1 MQDRER
7 ITMSAR
13 NAFGIAFLLALSL
26 LQFGCSEDS
35 PANNSSNKPANVA
48 FNAADNQNTAGNTY
62 KSVSN
67 VSPVPPKCSI
77 KDELNLKFECPKGE
91 TVRVNV
97 RAPDDS
103 SYATIKIDKSG
114 AERIPQNGFKEF
126 IISRYRKIL
135 VVYHPTQASGNLLIK
150 LSDRSGDE
158 FFASSIIPSSVG
170 QRSEQ
175 TFEFDAKS
183 TSGGNDDK

>member
-62 KSVSN
+62 KSASN
-67 VSPVPPKCSI
+67 VSPVPPKCNI
-77 KDELNLKFECPKGE
+77 KDKLNLIVECPKGE
-91 TVRVNV
+91 SVRMVIEPPDPGSNATV
-97 RAPDDS
+97 S
-103 SYATIKIDKSG
+103 IDG
-114 AERIPQNGFKEF
+114 GPPQVLANKEF
-126 IISRYRKIL
+126 VVNKKTRIFIVYHFTPASGSFNTKFLDSGNNTIISRFM
-135 VVYHPTQASGNLLIK
+135 
-150 LSDRSGDE
+150 DR
-158 FFASSIIPSSVG
+158 PSSPKA
-170 QRSEQ
+170 QPPEH
-175 TFEFDAKS
+175 TFVFESK
-183 TSGGNDDK
+183 